1 MEYNTPMSQTPGR
14 KLKQIRESMGISLE
28 EIAQKTRI
36 RLNYLEAIESDDEN
50 MLPSTVQKRGF
61 LRLYAAELG
70 INLEELQVEG
80 YREVNSDA
88 SQPLAD
94 ASLPQKEEQ
103 ITHDTGVG
111 LEHERGN
118 EESPEKEAQQEP
130 GEETSLPESLVGN
143 ATISYI
149 ESLETPGIRKTEHA
163 TAIFKAIGAKLQAR
177 RKLLSLSYDEIANH
191 LHIRQTFLEA
201 LDAGQFEVLP
211 SHVQA
216 RGMLAN
222 YAEFLNLDVDA
233 ILLEYADGLQ
243 VKRLEKQEQEASK
256 GKKTAKELSPTG
268 LCLKNFFSLDLLVM
282 AGLFIGFAFFVIW
295 GVNRIMATDN
305 PNIEATDIPE
315 VADVLLATGS
325 PTPQI
330 TITPD
335 GAQVPGE
342 TSVTSEIEPTP
353 IFTPLPNN
361 NRINIVIIPRQRT
374 WVQVTVDGEI
384 DFEGRLISGNAY
396 DYSGDDSVEILTGNA
411 GALQIY
417 FNDQDMGSPGLFGQ
431 VINLVFTESG
441 LVQPTPTN
449 TPTITQT
456 PRATPSPTS
465 TPTATQT
472 RMPTLTPTE
481 DND

>member
-1 MEYNTPMSQTPGR
+1 MSQTPGR
-14 KLKQIRESMGISLE
+14 KLKQIRESKGISLE
-28 EIAQKTRI
+28 EIAHKTRI
-36 RLNYLEAIESDDEN
+36 RLNYLEAIESDDEE

-70 INLEELQVEG
+70 ISLEELKVEG
-80 YREVNSDA
+80 YREINRDA
-88 SQPLAD
+88 SKPLTD
-94 ASLPQKEEQ
+94 ESLPQKEGQ
-103 ITHDTGVG
+103 LSPDTVV
-111 LEHERGN
+111 EHEHEGGN
-118 EESPEKEAQQEP
+118 DESPEKEAQQESE
-130 GEETSLPESLVGN
+130 EETSLPESLVGN
-143 ATISYI
+143 APVSDK
-149 ESLETPGIRKTEHA
+149 ESLEIPGTRKTEHA

-177 RKLLSLSYDEIANH
+177 RKLLSLSYDEIADH

-201 LDAGQFEVLP
+201 LDAGQFEILP

-256 GKKTAKELSPTG
+256 GKKAAKELSPTS
-268 LCLKNFFSLDLLVM
+268 LRLKNFFSLDLLVM

-325 PTPQI
+325 ATPQI
-330 TITPD
+330 TTTPD
-335 GAQVPGE
+335 GTQGSEE
-342 TSVTSEIEPTP
+342 TSTASEIEPTP
-353 IFTPLPNN
+353 IFTPLPNDS
-361 NRINIVIIPRQRT
+361 RINIVIIPRQRT

-384 DFEGRLISGNAY
+384 DFEGRLISGNVY

-417 FNDQDMGSPGLFGQ
+417 FNDQDMGSPGLIGQ
-431 VINLVFTESG
+431 VIDLVFTESG

-449 TPTITQT
+449 TPTITET
-456 PRATPSPTS
+456 PRVTPSPTS

-472 RMPTLTPTE
+472 R
-481 DND
+481 